1 MRKLL
6 RFLKPYRVQAC
17 LGPLFKM
24 LEALFE
30 LFIPL
35 VVADIIDVGI
45 ATGDSA
51 YILKRCV
58 LMVLLGIIGLL
69 CSVTAQYFSAKAAV
83 GMSTGI
89 RHALFSHIGRLF

>member
-6 RFLKPYRVQAC
+6 RFLKPYRRESV

-35 VVADIIDVGI
+35 VVADIVDNGI
-45 ATGDSA
+45 AAGDGG
-51 YILKRCV
+51 YILRRCG
-58 LMVLLGIIGLL
+58 LMVLLGVIGLV
-69 CSVTAQYFSAKAAV
+69 CSITAQYFSAKAAV
-83 GMSTGI
+83 GMATDL
-89 RHALFSHIGRLF
+89 RR